1 MTTNAFVDPKKPAER
16 VVLLGGLLRG
26 DARRELER
34 PLEELAALADTAGV
48 VVVGEVVQKRD
59 KPDPAT
65 FVGKGTVERVKQL
78 IAEHSADG
86 VISENDLSPGQV
98 RNLEKATEKKVID
111 RTELILDIF
120 ASHARTPQAK
130 LQVELAQL
138 EYALPRLRRMWSHL
152 GGVGFRGPGE
162 TQLETDRRLVK
173 ERIYALRR
181 GLGDIRARKE
191 REVRTREAFTVAIVG
206 YTNAG
211 KSTLMNALTNAGV
224 YVADQLFATL
234 ETRTR
239 PWKVAPRR
247 SVLLSDTVGFI
258 DNLPHNLVESFHAT
272 LEEVV
277 TADLLLHVV
286 DASHRDPHAQFQSVK
301 RVLEQIG
308 CAGKPELTAL
318 NKIDRVAAEELLPWL
333 EHRVP
338 RPVRISA
345 LKGDGLDKLA
355 AEVARISQ
363 EREGAYEVSVDVREG
378 AAIAAFEAAGELEGK
393 RVDGETLRFKIHALP
408 DVVRRAAARARDAA
422 NIAVSEVSAPPAL
435 TAEPTVLGHDA

>member
-1 MTTNAFVDPKKPAER
+1 
-16 VVLLGGLLRG
+16 
-26 DARRELER
+26 
-34 PLEELAALADTAGV
+34 
-48 VVVGEVVQKRD
+48 
-59 KPDPAT
+59 
-65 FVGKGTVERVKQL
+65 
-78 IAEHSADG
+78 
-86 VISENDLSPGQV
+86 
-98 RNLEKATEKKVID
+98 
-111 RTELILDIF
+111 
-120 ASHARTPQAK
+120 
-130 LQVELAQL
+130 
-138 EYALPRLRRMWSHL
+138 MWSHL

-173 ERIYALRR
+173 ERIYSLRR

-211 KSTLMNALTNAGV
+211 KSTLMNALTDAGV

-247 SVLLSDTVGFI
+247 SVLVSDTVGFI

-272 LEEVV
+272 LEEVL

-286 DASHRDPHAQFQSVK
+286 DASHRDPYAQFQSVK

-318 NKIDRVAAEELLPWL
+318 NKIDKVSGEELLPWL
-333 EHRVP
+333 EHRVA

-345 LKGDGLDKLA
+345 LTGDGLDKLA

-363 EREGAYEVSVDVREG
+363 EREGAYEVSIDVREG

-393 RVDGETLRFKIHALP
+393 RVDGETLRFKIRALP
-408 DVVRRAAARARDAA
+408 DVVRRAAARARDASHV
-422 NIAVSEVSAPPAL
+422 AVSEVSAPPAL
-435 TAEPTVLGHDA
+435 AAEPTVLGHDA

>member
-1 MTTNAFVDPKKPAER
+1 
-16 VVLLGGLLRG
+16 
-26 DARRELER
+26 
-34 PLEELAALADTAGV
+34 
-48 VVVGEVVQKRD
+48 
-59 KPDPAT
+59 
-65 FVGKGTVERVKQL
+65 
-78 IAEHSADG
+78 
-86 VISENDLSPGQV
+86 
-98 RNLEKATEKKVID
+98 
-111 RTELILDIF
+111 
-120 ASHARTPQAK
+120 
-130 LQVELAQL
+130 
-138 EYALPRLRRMWSHL
+138 ALPRLRRMWSHL

-191 REVRTREAFTVAIVG
+191 REVRTRDAFTVAIVG

-286 DASHRDPHAQFQSVK
+286 D
-301 RVLEQIG
+301 
-308 CAGKPELTAL
+308 
-318 NKIDRVAAEELLPWL
+318 
-333 EHRVP
+333 
-338 RPVRISA
+338 
-345 LKGDGLDKLA
+345 
-355 AEVARISQ
+355 
-363 EREGAYEVSVDVREG
+363 
-378 AAIAAFEAAGELEGK
+378 
-393 RVDGETLRFKIHALP
+393 
-408 DVVRRAAARARDAA
+408 
-422 NIAVSEVSAPPAL
+422 
-435 TAEPTVLGHDA
+435 